1 MTESE
6 QGMRIENGV
15 VGRLVRRV
23 PTRVVD
29 VSLSG
34 CLVESDQDL
43 AIGTN
48 GTLHV
53 DLWGVPCRYPVRVSR
68 VTRRQGAGES
78 LRVAGEF
85 TWNARPV
92 SEGLKAAIGGGGRRS
107 SARVLPF
114 VRPRSTA
121 S

>member
-1 MTESE
+1 
-6 QGMRIENGV
+6 MRIENGA
-15 VGRLVRRV
+15 VGKLVRRV

-43 AIGTN
+43 TIGAN
-48 GTLHV
+48 GTLLV

-68 VTRRQGAGES
+68 VTERPGAGQN

-85 TWNARPV
+85 TWNARPA
-92 SEGLKAAIGGGGRRS
+92 SDGLMAAVGGHRRAPARILPFAPRRS
-107 SARVLPF
+107 NA
-114 VRPRSTA
+114 
-121 S
+121 

>member
-1 MTESE
+1 MK
-6 QGMRIENGV
+6 IENGA
-15 VGRLVRRV
+15 VGKLVRRV

-48 GTLHV
+48 GTLIV
-53 DLWGVPCRYPVRVSR
+53 DLWGAPCRYPVRVSR
-68 VTRRQGAGES
+68 VTQRPGAGHN

-85 TWNARPV
+85 TWNARPASDGV
-92 SEGLKAAIGGGGRRS
+92 MAAAGGDRRAP
-107 SARVLPF
+107 ARILPF
-114 VRPRSTA
+114 VPRRSNA
-121 S
+121 